1 MAKIAEAFA
10 PSNIALCKYW
20 GKRSV
25 ELNLPVNSS
34 LSISL
39 GNKGTITKVSIIN
52 NNIDQVSLN
61 GNLMSEQSNF
71 YKKIVNFLDLLREKN
86 VLINKKTFFNIDTH
100 SNLPIAAGLATSAS
114 GFAALVKALDQLFSW
129 NLSLK
134 DLSMLARLGS
144 GSASRSLWHGFV
156 KWHAGVQPNGID
168 SFAEPI
174 DFVWPELCI
183 GLLVIDAQE
192 KHISSREAM
201 QISVNTSPFYNTWPS
216 LAAKDLAVLE
226 TAIKTKDFSLLG
238 ATSEANALAMH
249 AIMLSSRPVI
259 MYSNSDTIN
268 NIKKIWKLRYSDN
281 LDLYFTQ
288 DAGPNLKLLFLYKD
302 LAIVKEVFSGLELI
316 RPFMERGQ
324 G

>member
-52 NNIDQVSLN
+52 NNIDQGSLN

-134 DLSMLARLGS
+134 DLYMLARLGS

>member
-1 MAKIAEAFA
+1 MAKIAQAFA

-86 VLINKKTFFNIDTH
+86 ILINKKTFFNIDTH

-316 RPFMERGQ
+316 RPFMESGQ

>member
-1 MAKIAEAFA
+1 MAKIAQAFA

-216 LAAKDLAVLE
+216 LAAKDLTVLE